1 MFNEISIKN
10 KDEILECLKRQV
22 CSSRKSTEHEVKEGS
37 LLERLRN
44 CGEDI
49 QEKTFGD
56 ISSFNFSR
64 KVFYD
69 GRWNEMTTK
78 ARGLFLDVTSGK
90 VVARGFEKFFGYKEK
105 QFNSEEFLKSTLKFP
120 VSAYVKYNGFL
131 GVLGFDENGLL
142 FCSKST
148 VGGEF
153 AKWFEDI
160 FIKSDHRSEELLDF
174 MRKENVGLVF
184 EVIDPI
190 HDTHIV
196 EYEKREIVLLD
207 MIRLEEEFMDSSYEE
222 LCEFADKF
230 NFKVKERYR
239 QFNGW
244 DELHEF
250 LEWFSTDMDASRDK
264 EGYVISDG
272 KYQFKLKGAWY
283 RFWKWM
289 RTIKD
294 QIAHGRS
301 VNVSGMSA
309 EATLF
314 CGWAQKKGRKYC
326 KENDIIPLRNEYEYE
341 NGSQRD

>member
-1 MFNEISIKN
+1 MPIREISIRNTMFREKPEKPQFN
-10 KDEILECLKRQV
+10 PSYEAPK
-22 CSSRKSTEHEVKEGS
+22 GS
-37 LLERLRN
+37 LLERLHSSRN
-44 CGEDI
+44 LI
-49 QEKTFGD
+49 QEKAFGK
-56 ISSFNFSR
+56 ISAFNFNR
-64 KVFYD
+64 DVFN
-69 GRWNEMTTK
+69 GGHWNDLTTK
-78 ARGLFLDVTSGK
+78 ARGLFLDNTTGRI
-90 VVARGFEKFFGYKEK
+90 VARGFEKFFGYKEK
-105 QFNSEEFLKSTLKFP
+105 QFNSEEFLRNTLKFP

-131 GVLGFDENGLL
+131 GILGFDENGFL

-160 FIKSDHRSEELLDF
+160 FRKSDHRNEELLDF

-184 EVIDPI
+184 EVIDPF
-190 HDTHIV
+190 HDSHIV
-196 EYEKREIVLLD
+196 EYENPEIVLLD
-207 MIRLEEEFMDSSYEE
+207 IIRLEEEFRDLSYEE

-230 NFKVKERYR
+230 SFKAKEIYKR
-239 QFNGW
+239 FNDW

-250 LEWFSTDMDASRDK
+250 IEWFSKDMDASRDK

-289 RTIKD
+289 RTVKD
-294 QIAHGRS
+294 QIARGRN
-301 VNVSGMSA
+301 VNASGMSA

-314 CGWAQKKGRKYC
+314 CGWAQRKGREYC
-326 KENDIIPLRNEYEYE
+326 EKHDIISLRNEYEHE